1 MKYEGEDTKT
11 SIGDSV
17 VIRESVTVN
26 RGTKAFGKTIVGDN
40 TLLMTG
46 AHVAHDCIVG
56 NNVIMANLATLGG
69 HVEIGD
75 WANIGGGVMVHQFVK
90 VGTQSLIGGGFTAKQ
105 DVPPYITVSGAP
117 LRFVGINKI
126 GLERRGIDIEN
137 RALIKKAYRTYFVSK
152 FNRGQALNKI
162 RETIPQTDE
171 IKNILNFIESSE
183 RGII

>member
-46 AHVAHDCIVG
+46 VHVAHDCIVG

-105 DVPPYITVSGAP
+105 DGPPYITVSGAP

-126 GLERRGIDIEN
+126 GLERRGIDIGN

-152 FNRGQALNKI
+152 LNRSQALHKI
-162 RETIPQTDE
+162 RKTMPQADE